1 MRLAGWLAGWLAGGL
16 AGWLAGARP
25 REAQRGPKRPGYPN
39 LGLATYPDLGL
50 ATPKSRPGYP
60 NLILAT
66 RIYIHRP
73 GYP

>member
-1 MRLAGWLAGWLAGGL
+1 MVGWS
-16 AGWLAGARP
+16 
-25 REAQRGPKRPGYPN
+25 EAQRGPKRPGYPD